1 MRVTGKMPVPP
12 SHWRKLGSV
21 RALAVVGGGAVF
33 AQVVF
38 VEEVLGE
45 R

>member
-1 MRVTGKMPVPP
+1 MV
-12 SHWRKLGSV
+12 
-21 RALAVVGGGAVF
+21 ALAVVGGGAVF

-45 R
+45 RGGVGVES